1 MKLNLRQQTFIF
13 STAFYDD
20 MIRNLKNK
28 LIITAIYLLAAA
40 LLYLSGI
47 GCVFRFFL
55 GISCPGCGMTRALLA
70 ALRFDFVSA
79 WNYHPMFWSVP
90 IIYLYFLFEEKLF
103 KSKVI
108 NTIVLCFIGFGFLVN
123 WLIGIALHLTFF

>member
-1 MKLNLRQQTFIF
+1 
-13 STAFYDD
+13 

-28 LIITAIYLLAAA
+28 LIITAVYLFAAA

-70 ALRFDFVSA
+70 ALRFDFVTA
-79 WNYHPMFWSVP
+79 WKFHPMFWSNPVL
-90 IIYLYFLFEEKLF
+90 YLYFIFEEKLF
-103 KSKVI
+103 RSRVFNISLFSVI
-108 NTIVLCFIGFGFLVN
+108 GTGFAVN
-123 WLIGIALHLTFF
+123 WIYSLFNNAFC